1 MEKPKAPELSHA
13 ETPKPKLALRAP
25 RVEPPVDRIVGD
37 KDETGDPYLNALWS
51 RIERNRAPT
60 TPVGSAG
67 LHLEGITVLELLL
80 DHAGHMQALDI
91 VTSSGSPL
99 LDEEARRM
107 VVAATPFPP
116 PPPDYPDRIPLKVT
130 IHLYPQ

>member
-1 MEKPKAPELSHA
+1 
-13 ETPKPKLALRAP
+13 
-25 RVEPPVDRIVGD
+25 
-37 KDETGDPYLNALWS
+37 
-51 RIERNRAPT
+51 
-60 TPVGSAG
+60 
-67 LHLEGITVLELLL
+67 VLELLL